1 MESTAVQKIA
11 KVLNVLVMIALVCN
25 IVILYLVPTAV
36 FVSGGDGLL
45 EGVHIYLSGI
55 LFPGE
60 DDILAAGVAGS
71 ALIWVMG
78 WFEFDMY
85 SLVLTL
91 FLLFSGICTAVILW
105 QARRVLKTILRG
117 EPFSMENAVSLK
129 RAAVSA
135 FLIAAAALVRVVWSV
150 WYYRSPLPLTSY
162 NALFVP
168 LFAMAGLLCL
178 VMSALFR
185 QAAELKAEND
195 LTI

>member
-11 KVLNVLVMIALVCN
+11 RVLNVLVLIALICN
-25 IVILYLVPTAV
+25 LIILFLVPTAV
-36 FVSGGDGLL
+36 FVSGGEGLL
-45 EGVHIYLSGI
+45 EGVH
-55 LFPGE
+55 
-60 DDILAAGVAGS
+60 
-71 ALIWVMG
+71 
-78 WFEFDMY
+78 
-85 SLVLTL
+85 
-91 FLLFSGICTAVILW
+91 TAVILW
-105 QARRVLKTILRG
+105 QARRVLRTILG
-117 EPFSMENAVSLK
+117 GAPFSMENAVSLK

-135 FLIAAAALVRVVWSV
+135 FLIAAAALARVVWSV
-150 WYYRSPLPLTSY
+150 WYYRSALPLASY